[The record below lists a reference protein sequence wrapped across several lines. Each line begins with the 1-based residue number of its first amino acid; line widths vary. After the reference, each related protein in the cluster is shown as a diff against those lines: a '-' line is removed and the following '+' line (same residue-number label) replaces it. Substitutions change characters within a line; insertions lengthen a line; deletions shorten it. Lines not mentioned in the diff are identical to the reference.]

1 MEGLFQK
8 ELALHATRRS
18 MTTSAQSGSASSSR
32 SYLRA
37 ALPRAPESR

>member
-1 MEGLFQK
+1 MEEPFQK

-18 MTTSAQSGSASSSR
+18 MTPSAQSGSASSFR
-32 SYLRA
+32 CYLRA